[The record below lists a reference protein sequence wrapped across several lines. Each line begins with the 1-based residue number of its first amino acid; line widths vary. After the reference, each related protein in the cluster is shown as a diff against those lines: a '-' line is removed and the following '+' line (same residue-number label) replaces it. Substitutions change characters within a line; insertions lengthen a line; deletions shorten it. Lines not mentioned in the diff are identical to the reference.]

1 MSTAALAGTET
12 AQGQP
17 PLETVGNAID
27 RQVRAG
33 ALKELAA
40 QVLGLPPEKPDG
52 EAVEAEGGGQPSED
66 GDLTPEAEA
75 GNADALSQDDA
86 SEATAEAGAEDAT
99 DTETEKETEAEDLL
113 GDELRGKLDE
123 KTQSAINKRIG
134 KEVAKTKA
142 EKEARAELEAKLA
155 DLEAKVT
162 ELSNKPTE
170 PPAAVPTVNAP
181 LLAHVNDAKQLQA
194 EAAKAETALEQSE
207 DLLNTLDDAPE
218 KVESALKAA
227 GIKLADDS
235 GAEDYSVSRMR
246 QTLRAIHKS
255 ADKTLR
261 RAIPERVEF
270 LKQADSNAEEVV
282 KLLPELKD
290 RTSPR
295 YAKFQQVLQ
304 MRPELRNHA
313 NWPIEAAARVLGW
326 EQLEALQEQA
336 KPKTEKVKA
345 KLDKPPT
352 IPKPQAAATVP
363 RAPRG
368 LSETVV
374 ERALSGDKNARH
386 EYIKSILPKIPGM

>member
-1 MSTAALAGTET
+1 MSTAALAETET
-12 AQGQP
+12 AEGGK
-17 PLETVGNAID
+17 PLETVGDALD

-52 EAVEAEGGGQPSED
+52 EAVEADGGGQKSED
-66 GDLTPEAEA
+66 GKTEADAEA
-75 GNADALSQDDA
+75 GNEDVLSQDDA
-86 SEATAEAGAEDAT
+86 PEAEAEAEATEATEDKESET
-99 DTETEKETEAEDLL
+99 DTEDLL
-113 GDELRGKLDE
+113 GEELRGRLDE

-142 EKEARAELEAKLA
+142 EKEAKAELEAKLA
-155 DLEAKVT
+155 DLEAKVA
-162 ELSNKPTE
+162 ELSSKAPE
-170 PPAAVPTVNAP
+170 PAAAAPAVNAP
-181 LLAHVNDAKQLQA
+181 QLAHVNDVKQLQA

-218 KVESALKAA
+218 RVESALKAA
-227 GIKLADDS
+227 GIKLTDDA
-235 GAEDYSVSRMR
+235 GNEDYSQAKMR

-270 LKQADSNAEEVV
+270 LKQADSLATEVM

-304 MRPELRNHA
+304 MRPEIRNHA

-326 EQLEALQEQA
+326 EQLEAMQA
-336 KPKTEKVKA
+336 KASGQKAEAKKPKPE
-345 KLDKPPT
+345 KPPV
-352 IPKPQAAATVP
+352 IPKPQSAAPVQ
-363 RAPRG
+363 RARSG
-368 LSETVV
+368 LSPDVA